1 MPVLK
6 NARHEIFAQELAKGK
21 PAYRAFEI
29 AGYKNPASNHCAN
42 ASRLSE
48 NERVLQRVTELREA
62 AAKRNAITV
71 DRVAR
76 ELARIAFLDVRKAVQ
91 WGETVAV
98 RSFDKDGS
106 EVLTV
111 QDTIS
116 LVNSDDLDE
125 DTAAAISEVARTKEG
140 VRIKFHDKRAA
151 LVDLGRYLNMFAE
164 DNSSTVKL
172 EIGERLRAA
181 LERRRAALLIEGE
194 KADE

>member
-1 MPVLK
+1 M
-6 NARHEIFAQELAKGK
+6 
-21 PAYRAFEI
+21 
-29 AGYKNPASNHCAN
+29 
-42 ASRLSE
+42 
-48 NERVLQRVTELREA
+48 
-62 AAKRNAITV
+62 
-71 DRVAR
+71 
-76 ELARIAFLDVRKAVQ
+76 
-91 WGETVAV
+91 GETVAV
-98 RSFDKDGS
+98 RSFEKDGG